1 MKEFKLRF
9 TADVADIEAQFKGA
23 ASELKKFAAGVAS
36 AENQLEALQQTG
48 AYLAQMDKQLAELKK
63 KYPDTFNK
71 IFGNVDAQM
80 KAALEPLAK
89 SSTEV
94 GKTVKKIGDQLSG
107 IASGK
112 VEATNTE
119 MKKLGETV
127 AALAKTMGMQADL
140 DFLNGTDKAR
150 LKAQK
155 LIDVLSN
162 LAVAYY
168 KLDKASD
175 KTDLGSLSSKGS
187 EQEKPTKKPKR
198 TKKTLAV
205 KDSQP
210 EDSNSAP
217 VVEHLKNVNNELEN
231 QINELEQQKIR
242 YQEIIDIITGENP
255 DIRLKTTKKTD
266 EQQLKD
272 LVQQFH
278 EATIAVKE
286 FEAANNTSSDGYKKA
301 LGEQYRLATLVKN
314 TMDYVSESGSSKG
327 EKYVLSQVN
336 SGVYEQAE
344 KIIDGLKTSVA
355 TSIHQ
360 VVQNEIDYIDDGIN
374 KLKEAAKQQT
384 GDSSA
389 TSPNVEVKAAQDA
402 AEAARLKAEENE
414 KARLAAEAEAKAAQ
428 EAAEASR
435 IQAEEK
441 ENTRLA
447 AEAETRKTQE
457 TGDLESNIEKEKQL
471 TQELTALREKLNS
484 IPTNPVDIAELETA
498 QKEVKSLQEE
508 ILRLEGALDSWKS
521 GYYDIQKAL
530 DGSVS
535 MSEVEN
541 MTSNDVVDEYREKV
555 KLLSN
560 EVVNLNNKL
569 IEAQAKLGQPSD
581 SIFVGADNSAEIKT
595 YEDLKQKIIEVT
607 TEINAKTEAF
617 KIEGTT
623 VDSVVSNE
631 ILSLDKL
638 IEKLKEVLNNIQN
651 INNTSLDINIE
662 KVKNEIDALFA
673 KLTDSS
679 YKNEYLGLLNSKTGK
694 VSSEYFEGNGN
705 RAEGI
710 FKNKEDYDTMFH
722 NHPDVS
728 TAIPSI
734 ADWKTFL
741 SEFDNFRKQIILT
754 KDEITTFDL
763 SKLTR
768 QELKELVDVIESEL
782 TAAKYD
788 KVWVKDT
795 EKYGKDEAT
804 QRWAK
809 RNTVG
814 ILARYPNVQMS
825 TQPVINNT
833 TEPSTTNIDSKVI
846 QSEIDV
852 LSLLENKIFDVKHA
866 VEEKIKAFVNEG
878 KAVDSN
884 VTKEIASLDNL
895 LNKINEIK
903 NAVDS
908 KTTAFKKE
916 GNAVFDSAK
925 QAAKQKEKSTN
936 GKKQEEVSARSENE
950 QKINAET
957 KAQEAFKQKVIETTS
972 VVSEYIDKLKTANK
986 TQEESASSNKMQE
999 FYNQYED
1006 SLSPSAIKQKTELN
1020 IKNALKQI
1028 GGLSNPNP
1036 SIGITGKISEFS
1048 GSDTFERDYAKLEA
1062 YKEMLEKIGYI
1073 LSEPVFNKQDGI
1085 LSAKIVPIDGKA
1097 ITDLEQ
1103 ARKILEDIYINGNS
1117 MENPVLPDYIQKAL
1131 PKLQELKEKLSSVT
1145 NQDELKAWKQEWDEV
1160 VKSISQAKKEQ
1171 EGLALNNQKVK
1182 LSGIKNG
1189 LTSAYKGAAI
1199 DINNATDEQK
1209 EFVRSYE
1216 SLISKLDYYAKNR
1229 KLLSSEEIADLEKEA
1244 NGIRL
1249 KAEAYKTQIEAKK
1262 KSEKSSNEDNKRLSS
1277 YGKATYTSAT
1287 KKYDNINNVIN
1298 NSDFVSDGLLSAM
1311 DEYKKKYDALT
1322 AARQRFIDNPALA
1335 KEEAEQNAFRKAA
1348 IETDKAREK
1357 VSLYIEDIKK
1367 FNEVMNSGALKE
1379 EPITYNKDID
1389 SVADAIKK
1397 YADNLFEGKLQVTG
1411 WNAAGTEMYGTLNKG
1426 KGVIENVTIA
1436 LNRGTN
1442 QLYAYGKGTKEV
1454 GSAWQQFTGGI
1465 VKKSKEVLTYLT
1477 GGASIYKVLSEVRR
1491 GIQYV
1496 KEIDSALTE
1505 LKKVT
1510 DETDASYAK
1519 FLQTMSKTG
1528 AEIGATVANLTNMA
1542 ANWARLG
1549 YSMEEAGNLA
1559 RSTAVLL
1566 NVSEFTDA
1574 EKASEALISTIQAYG
1589 YAAEDSM
1596 HVVDVLNEI
1605 GNNFAISS
1613 DGIATAL
1620 QDSASALMS
1629 AGNNLEQ
1636 SVAMVAA
1643 ANKVLQDPS
1652 QVGGALR
1659 TISLRIRGTSVEVLE
1674 EMGEE
1679 TDGVVESASKLQA
1692 KLKGLTGVNILN
1704 DAGGY
1709 KDTYTIIKEI
1719 AEVWPEINDMN
1730 KAATLELLA
1739 GKNRSNAMAAMLT
1752 NLDDLTAAYEDALDA
1767 EGSAMAENEKY
1778 LDSIQGRI
1786 DQFTNSVQTMWMNAL
1801 DSDIIKGFVNV
1812 GTSLIN
1818 IFDQINNNNPIGVF
1832 GGLAVVGGTLFA
1844 AWKGIPAL
1852 WTAIAGATKGKI
1864 AEIVGETAAIKAL
1877 NAQQVISNIA
1887 QADSIS
1893 NDIKEAATSA
1903 IITGAKGKEKI
1914 ATNLVTIEK
1923 IKEAL
1928 AAKGVTGANADA
1940 VIAAMGLTNANAGLA
1955 TSFSLVTKSILKFL
1969 ATNPVGWAIIAAG
1982 AFATVTAINKKL
1994 KQAEEEVAQAALESG
2009 NSIKE
2014 SNKSLD
2020 EYKNKVLELRKS
2032 LDKGNLSEA
2041 EAYETRKQ
2049 LISIQDELISKY
2061 GQEADGINLVTGSIE
2076 DQIDA
2081 IDRLAVANANDW
2093 LNKNSQQ
2100 PGWFIFKGDSPI
2112 DQAIEAIEGT
2122 QDTYLNLGTN
2132 IFNKVFKDAY
2142 DSDKWKAESKKAA
2155 LEYQRFVESL
2165 GGTLELDSNTIRFTN
2180 VTKEQ
2185 IKDNYDKI
2193 TNWLRDY
2200 AAKTGGK
2207 IDFQDMIGKISEG
2220 KEELLGDNFETQKA
2234 NYDAY
2239 LENTAIASYTDAY
2252 GAILDEK
2259 EKFQKAYASGDK
2271 EAIREARKSL
2281 EEAIDVAQNE
2291 AGNDTRMA
2299 NWFGDLA
2306 GSFENAFK
2314 DIDFEDAWENTGTS
2328 LKSTIEEALKD
2339 IGVDTDAE
2347 ILNIGS
2353 FIDENGKLKDGIDGI
2368 TQEQVDAYNIL
2379 KNKASEYG
2387 FSVEEI
2393 VAKLAKLG
2401 LIKSNLTETSD
2412 VVESVGKS
2420 FTNYASTIETLTDA
2434 QSISNELIYDN
2445 MELTKEQGEA
2455 LGALVG
2461 SEAEYAE
2468 AVDTS
2473 NGYVVKN
2480 AKLVKD
2486 LIAKK
2491 KIEAAQNVKTEKTQA
2506 RLKYYDL
2513 YKQIKKLSGANGELA
2528 AKNKD
2533 QINTLYAEM
2542 GIVQQTISKY
2552 SMLEQKLLGAADA
2565 YDKFEEAQ
2573 TADSESD
2580 YSSKMTDMLTGLING
2595 LQTGKIG
2602 TEAFKTAVKGLIPD
2616 EELNKLD
2623 TVKDKV
2629 KAIADYITTSNFK
2642 DYFNF
2647 EFDDDGTLKDITMNL
2662 DNVKAFV
2669 EDGFENGALTQTGE
2683 DWTQFELSDQIKTL
2697 DDLAKS
2703 YGITKEAAFAYLQL
2717 INQYDG
2723 EWLIG
2728 DFATT
2733 FDSLVPTAA
2742 TIKEAGEQMQKA
2754 FDQANV
2760 DLTLRPKV
2768 SWEKMNEAGW
2778 DTEEGSYSTVNTVTY
2793 LASDFGLAD
2802 KGSSEDYAI
2811 NVTPILPD
2819 GTVIKGG
2826 EDGLWE
2832 YINGKK
2838 KNGENIED
2846 LDVFLGKYSS
2856 LEEAEEAAQVLHEV
2870 QEAYFGMV
2878 NNYSIDNDISETTR
2892 KISELDV
2899 QLANGKITQEEY
2911 MAKMY
2916 GIGDAAT
2923 KTQQATGGLKGN
2935 LDALGDAARD
2945 NISAWKDASDGYTKA
2960 KEKVTELEEKIKD
2973 ANEDELPGLQ
2983 EELAKATSKMV
2994 DFGKEM
3000 SAHEYTELT
3009 IQFAIDD
3016 VQKDIDEIDQKYS
3029 ELAKHVTLDNE
3040 SGTYKIDTG
3049 IAWEGETPDQAT
3061 IDNYLKL
3068 LDEKHTLE
3076 VMQGEEVPTVLDV
3089 LTEINDVLNTI
3100 TTILAKKYG
3109 IDIETGES
3117 TNNLQTII
3125 DKLSEVKPKQ
3135 VLVEVLGSI
3144 SDNLKTW
3151 WARLTGS
3158 HELNGTAN
3166 DKPQRNTS
3174 NSRQNIMLQGT
3185 AHSSGDWGLQQN
3197 EHNALVGEIGQELV
3211 VNPKTG
3217 KYYTVGDNGAEL
3229 VDLPKDAIIF
3239 NHRQT
3244 EELFKNGHINS
3255 RGRAYAQGNAHVTV
3269 VPDFTTKNN
3278 YSGAGSYWSDFAK
3291 SIDAISDSVDDASS
3305 DSKDDFEELFDW
3317 FEVLVNELDQ
3327 SIDLITAKIDN
3338 TVGASGKNALY
3349 QQVVDLNYAKMAAL
3363 NKGIEL
3369 YSGKA
3374 QEFLNQIPQAYKEMA
3389 QNGAVALTDFQGEAN
3404 EKVVEAIKNY
3414 REWKD
3419 KAADLNVELEN
3430 IKKNISD
3437 INVQM
3442 LEAIETEYENK
3453 IGLITNLNDRIQ
3465 KAMDLQEESGERL
3478 SANYYNEMIKNA
3490 QEALKLQR
3498 QQRKEMQAQLDQS
3511 VANGDVE
3518 RYSEDWYNMVNA
3530 INDVDEAIVQSEID
3544 IESFQNAIND
3554 LHWENFERLIKFI
3567 ENVSDEAEHL
3577 RNLIK
3582 DDDITDDVGNWTE
3595 AGITALGLVSQEME
3609 NAKYRAELY
3618 GKEIEQ
3624 LKKDYK
3630 AGLYSQ
3636 DEYNDKLQEL
3646 KSSQWD
3652 CIDAYES
3659 AKDAIVDLNKTRIE
3673 AVKDGIQKEID
3684 AYEKFIDKRKEDL
3697 DAQKDQHD
3705 WAKTV
3710 KEHTSEI
3717 DSIQR
3722 QIDALNGDTSASA
3735 AAQRKKLQEELANA
3749 QQELEETYYDREIEM
3764 QQKALDETLEL
3775 YKEDKEKKME
3785 ELDEYLKH
3793 EEQVIADSYELV
3805 LSNSEVVYTKLN
3817 EMAKEYNIE
3826 ILNSVVDPW
3835 NQGTTALGT
3844 YGDSLELATS
3854 GYVAQ
3859 LKLIE
3864 DELTNIQNQADA
3876 TARSLI
3882 AMANAQSSQIISSG
3896 TSSKPSSSG
3905 KTTTPASK
3913 PSSTTSGKPSVGQ
3926 TVTVKTSATNWSR
3939 DGGNGTRIASF
3950 VKGSSY
3956 TVKQVSGNEVL
3967 IGTSNGYTGWINKK
3981 DLVGYASGTTGVK
3994 KSGPA
3999 VIDENGLEEIV
4010 MHTKGGKVA
4019 YLTKGT
4025 SVLPHDISENLMK
4038 LGSIDYRALLDRNK
4052 PKVGAPYVVN
4062 NDIELNLNVGE
4073 VIHVEHMD
4081 NDSLPEIQD
4090 AIQKQLDSYIKRMN
4104 NGVRKYAR

>member
-48 AYLAQMDKQLAELKK
+48 AYLTQMDKQLAELKK
-63 KYPDTFNK
+63 KYPDIFNK

-127 AALAKTMGMQADL
+127 AALAKTMGMQTDL

-187 EQEKPTKKPKR
+187 EQEKPKR
-198 TKKTLAV
+198 TKKKSTS
-205 KDSQP
+205 KDSAQSDIKSNKEVAISYDELFDKVKRFRDLQNSWNAEKDRAKADKITNEMDKAASAIKKSLGIDGKKDRKLSGALSEIFNKEYESIEEIMTKIADLVGDRFP
-210 EDSNSAP
+210 KITYDEIVSSVDKFMELQDKMNNPTITNEEYAKFEQEADDIVTKYKSINAEVESIFNEMQYDLSRDSAI
-217 VVEHLKNVNNELEN
+217 EQLANVLNIDVSSTG
-231 QINELEQQKIR
+231 INEI
-242 YQEIIDIITGENP
+242 
-255 DIRLKTTKKTD
+255 
-266 EQQLKD
+266 
-272 LVQQFH
+272 
-278 EATIAVKE
+278 
-286 FEAANNTSSDGYKKA
+286 SD
-301 LGEQYRLATLVKN
+301 QT
-314 TMDYVSESGSSKG
+314 
-327 EKYVLSQVN
+327 
-336 SGVYEQAE
+336 
-344 KIIDGLKTSVA
+344 
-355 TSIHQ
+355 
-360 VVQNEIDYIDDGIN
+360 
-374 KLKEAAKQQT
+374 AK
-384 GDSSA
+384 
-389 TSPNVEVKAAQDA
+389 A
-402 AEAARLKAEENE
+402 AEAARLKAEEEEKARIASEAAAETARLKTEEAE
-414 KARLAAEAEAKAAQ
+414 KARLAAEAEAKAAK
-428 EAAEASR
+428 EAAEAAR
-435 IQAEEK
+435 LQAEEK
-441 ENTRLA
+441 ERAIA
-447 AEAETRKTQE
+447 AA
-457 TGDLESNIEKEKQL
+457 KQL
-471 TQELTALREKLNS
+471 K
-484 IPTNPVDIAELETA
+484 
-498 QKEVKSLQEE
+498 
-508 ILRLEGALDSWKS
+508 
-521 GYYDIQKAL
+521 
-530 DGSVS
+530 
-535 MSEVEN
+535 
-541 MTSNDVVDEYREKV
+541 
-555 KLLSN
+555 
-560 EVVNLNNKL
+560 
-569 IEAQAKLGQPSD
+569 
-581 SIFVGADNSAEIKT
+581 EIK
-595 YEDLKQKIIEVT
+595 D
-607 TEINAKTEAF
+607 TEAGAF
-617 KIEGTT
+617 Y
-623 VDSVVSNE
+623 D
-631 ILSLDKL
+631 
-638 IEKLKEVLNNIQN
+638 
-651 INNTSLDINIE
+651 
-662 KVKNEIDALFA
+662 
-673 KLTDSS
+673 
-679 YKNEYLGLLNSKTGK
+679 SKTGK
-694 VSSEYFEGNGN
+694 LTKITKGSKDSVSTSLDDYQNASKNGYDTRIHSHLWDVAAPSISSKEN
-705 RAEGI
+705 DFNAWLQVFDYI
-710 FKNKEDYDTMFH
+710 KKQAIVANKEILTFDFSSLTKETLQEIANKYKELTKPIVEDFEHPTPEKVQKWGGYGNVDEEMQRQLREALEIVMKDYSGVMSSVPIINSNQADSINAETDAIQK
-722 NHPDVS
+722 NNEAKKQAVS
-728 TAIPSI
+728 LTEQYRNANEEVKRLVGELAKLDDLDETDEIAHKWERLAEIAPGIYSSIMHGGEWDQLKQEILGTTSAVESAGTAIENVGTSGT
-734 ADWKTFL
+734 AVEDLTAKAEAAKTKFF
-741 SEFDNFRKQIILT
+741 ELT
-754 KDEITTFDL
+754 KSLDSDL
-763 SKLTR
+763 SAGKYDEFSLGKSQAELDKAQ
-768 QELKELVDVIESEL
+768 QELKELADAGNIAADVMEEVDAAYKKTSSAISASYEGLRNENMLKEDSGSYDQGYLDAEKRFEQDKNSYIQEANELRHQVESLEQQL
-782 TAAKYD
+782 AQ
-788 KVWVKDT
+788 VKKQSTSGTGIDT
-795 EKYGKDEAT
+795 
-804 QRWAK
+804 
-809 RNTVG
+809 
-814 ILARYPNVQMS
+814 
-825 TQPVINNT
+825 
-833 TEPSTTNIDSKVI
+833 
-846 QSEIDV
+846 QSEIEA
-852 LSLLENKIFDVKHA
+852 LKRLENKIFDVKHA
-866 VEEKIKAFVNEG
+866 IEEKIKAFVNEG
-878 KAVDSN
+878 KTVDSN
-884 VTKEIASLDNL
+884 VTKEIAALDNL

-903 NAVDS
+903 SAVDS
-908 KTTAFKKE
+908 KTAAFKTE
-916 GNAVFDSAK
+916 GNVVSDSTK
-925 QAAKQKEKSTN
+925 QAIKVKEKETV
-936 GKKQEEVSARSENE
+936 KKKE
-950 QKINAET
+950 K
-957 KAQEAFKQKVIETTS
+957 
-972 VVSEYIDKLKTANK
+972 
-986 TQEESASSNKMQE
+986 
-999 FYNQYED
+999 
-1006 SLSPSAIKQKTELN
+1006 
-1020 IKNALKQI
+1020 
-1028 GGLSNPNP
+1028 
-1036 SIGITGKISEFS
+1036 
-1048 GSDTFERDYAKLEA
+1048 DTFAADK
-1062 YKEMLEKIGYI
+1062 KK
-1073 LSEPVFNKQDGI
+1073 LSESVYSYFNSLNLDFIPQDTLDRLAAMETRLKNITNSKDLSTWKQDWN
-1085 LSAKIVPIDGKA
+1085 
-1097 ITDLEQ
+1097 E
-1103 ARKILEDIYINGNS
+1103 
-1117 MENPVLPDYIQKAL
+1117 
-1131 PKLQELKEKLSSVT
+1131 VT
-1145 NQDELKAWKQEWDEV
+1145 
-1160 VKSISQAKKEQ
+1160 KSISQASKEQ
-1171 EGLALNNQKVK
+1171 EGLALSSQKII
-1182 LSGIKNG
+1182 LNGMKNS
-1189 LTSAYKGAAI
+1189 LAKAYKGASI
-1199 DINNATDEQK
+1199 DIEAATDEQK
-1209 EFVRSYE
+1209 AFVQSYE
-1216 SLISKLDYYAKNR
+1216 ELSSKLAFYAKNR
-1229 KLLSSEEIADLEKEA
+1229 RILSNDEISALEKEVKAVKDKA
-1244 NGIRL
+1244 NAYAQQVEAQK
-1249 KAEAYKTQIEAKK
+1249 KAENIYGTKEIKSAQSKK
-1262 KSEKSSNEDNKRLSS
+1262 ESITGIATSDRFANSQEVEQRLSRMN
-1277 YGKATYTSAT
+1277 AA
-1287 KKYDNINNVIN
+1287 
-1298 NSDFVSDGLLSAM
+1298 
-1311 DEYKKKYDALT
+1311 YDALIAKQKEFKPGEETEDDRVAFQRLTDEFNKSYAALNELINSSDRLNKNARWSKSLNPGVDVSTSDKMKAVLEGAIRSSEKGKIKIGDLRETVRELDYSVQNQNGSWSHFT
-1322 AARQRFIDNPALA
+1322 AKINDTGTAIVGFNAKAKQTDGIFKSLFTGASRQFKQAIARFTGFDVFYRGIN
-1335 KEEAEQNAFRKAA
+1335 E
-1348 IETDKAREK
+1348 
-1357 VSLYIEDIKK
+1357 IKK
-1367 FNEVMNSGALKE
+1367 
-1379 EPITYNKDID
+1379 
-1389 SVADAIKK
+1389 
-1397 YADNLFEGKLQVTG
+1397 
-1411 WNAAGTEMYGTLNKG
+1411 
-1426 KGVIENVTIA
+1426 
-1436 LNRGTN
+1436 
-1442 QLYAYGKGTKEV
+1442 
-1454 GSAWQQFTGGI
+1454 
-1465 VKKSKEVLTYLT
+1465 
-1477 GGASIYKVLSEVRR
+1477 

-1510 DETDASYAK
+1510 DETDASYAQ

-1528 AEIGATVANLTNMA
+1528 SEIGATVANLTNMA

-1559 RSTAVLL
+1559 KSTAVLL

-1767 EGSAMAENEKY
+1767 EGSAMSENEKY

-1801 DSDIIKGFVNV
+1801 DSDAIKGFVDI

-1818 IFDQINNNNPIGVF
+1818 IFDQINNNNPIGIF
-1832 GGLAVVGGTLFA
+1832 GGLTVVGGTLFA

-1852 WTAIAGATKGKI
+1852 WTAIASATKVKV

-1923 IKEAL
+1923 IKEEL

-1955 TSFSLVTKSILKFL
+1955 TSFNLVTKSILKFL

-1982 AFATVTAINKKL
+1982 AFATVIAINKKL

-2020 EYKNKVLELRKS
+2020 EYKNKVSELRKS

-2061 GQEADGINLVTGSIE
+2061 GQEAEGINLVTGSIE

-2207 IDFQDMIGKISEG
+2207 IDFQDMIGKISAG

-2291 AGNDTRMA
+2291 AGNDTRMV

-2314 DIDFEDAWENTGTS
+2314 DIDFEDAWENTGNS

-2387 FSVEEI
+2387 FSIEEI

-2455 LGALVG
+2455 LGALIG

-2595 LQTGKIG
+2595 LQTGKVG
-2602 TEAFKTAVKGLIPD
+2602 TEAFKAAVKGLIPD
-2616 EELNKLD
+2616 EELDKLD

-2647 EFDDDGTLKDITMNL
+2647 EFDEDGALKDITMNM
-2662 DNVKAFV
+2662 DNLKAFV
-2669 EDGFENGALTQTGE
+2669 EDGFENGALVQTGE

-2697 DDLAKS
+2697 DDLAKA
-2703 YGITKEAAFAYLQL
+2703 YGMTKEAAFAYLQL
-2717 INQYDG
+2717 VNQYDG

-2733 FDSLVPTAA
+2733 FDSLMPTSEN
-2742 TIKEAGEQMQKA
+2742 IKLFGKEMQEA
-2754 FDQANV
+2754 FDQTKI
-2760 DLTLRPKV
+2760 DLKVRPQV
-2768 SWEKMNEAGW
+2768 SWEEMKKAGW

-2802 KGSSEDYAI
+2802 KYSSEDYAI

-2826 EDGLWE
+2826 ENGLWE
-2832 YINGKK
+2832 YINGKIQ
-2838 KNGENIED
+2838 NGESVED
-2846 LDVFLGKYSS
+2846 LNIFLGKYGDIQTAENEAIKLHQMQEQYYNMVSDYS
-2856 LEEAEEAAQVLHEV
+2856 L
-2870 QEAYFGMV
+2870 
-2878 NNYSIDNDISETTR
+2878 DDDIMTTTR
-2892 KISELDV
+2892 QITELNV
-2899 QLANGKITQEEY
+2899 ALANGKISQEQY
-2911 MAKMY
+2911 LAQMY

-2923 KTQQATGGLKGN
+2923 KAQIKTGGLNAKLQEQGET
-2935 LDALGDAARD
+2935 ARE
-2945 NISAWKDASDGYTKA
+2945 NAQKWKEASDNYENA
-2960 KEKVTELEEKIKD
+2960 KNKVADLESQIKD
-2973 ANEDELPGLQ
+2973 ADGTKLTSLQ
-2983 EELAKATSKMV
+2983 GQLENAVALVAKYGREVAKYEQT
-2994 DFGKEM
+2994 
-3000 SAHEYTELT
+3000 EYT
-3009 IQFAIDD
+3009 IKFAVDD
-3016 VQKDIDEIDQKYS
+3016 VQKDIDEIEASYS
-3029 ELAKHVTLDNE
+3029 NFADSVEFDNE
-3040 SGTYKIDTG
+3040 SGKFIMKSGIDL
-3049 IAWEGETPDQAT
+3049 PQDQV
-3061 IDNYLKL
+3061 DKFNEYLAL
-3068 LDEKHTLE
+3068 LNEKYTLE
-3076 VMQGEEVPTVLDV
+3076 VMQGEEMPTVLDV
-3089 LTEINDVLNTI
+3089 LSQIKEILEKAYTLTVDTGDAFDKTSTFKDLWDNIKDKSVTL
-3100 TTILAKKYG
+3100 TTIDYIIKKFG
-3109 IDIETGES
+3109 QSGDQEFS
-3117 TNNLQTII
+3117 
-3125 DKLSEVKPKQ
+3125 
-3135 VLVEVLGSI
+3135 
-3144 SDNLKTW
+3144 
-3151 WARLTGS
+3151 
-3158 HELNGTAN
+3158 GTAN
-3166 DKPQRNTS
+3166 V
-3174 NSRQNIMLQGT
+3174 
-3185 AHSSGDWGLQQN
+3185 SGSAYASGNWGIKQS
-3197 EHNALVGEIGQELV
+3197 EHDSLVGELGEETIV
-3211 VNPKTG
+3211 DPRTG
-3217 KYYTVGDNGAEL
+3217 RYYTVGTNGAEL
-3229 VDLPKDAIIF
+3229 VDIPKGAIIF

-3255 RGRAYAQGNAHVTV
+3255 RGKAYAQGNAHITV

-3291 SIDAISDSVDDASS
+3291 SIDAISDTVDDASS

-3338 TVGASGKNALY
+3338 TVGANAKNSLY
-3349 QQVVDLNYAKMAAL
+3349 QQVIDLNYAKMAAL

-3490 QEALKLQR
+3490 QEALKLQK
-3498 QQRKEMQAQLDQS
+3498 QQRQEMQAQLDQS
-3511 VANGDVE
+3511 VASGDIE
-3518 RYSEDWYNMVNA
+3518 RYSENWYKMVND
-3530 INDVDEAIVQSEID
+3530 INAVDEAIVQSEID
-3544 IESFQNAIND
+3544 IESFQNAINE
-3554 LHWENFERLIKFI
+3554 LHWENFERLIKSI

-3652 CIDAYES
+3652 AIDAYES

-3684 AYEKFIDKRKEDL
+3684 AYEKLIDKRKEDL

-3735 AAQRKKLQEELANA
+3735 EAQRKKLQEELAKA
-3749 QQELEETYYDREIEM
+3749 QEELEETYYDREIEM

-3805 LSNSEVVYTKLN
+3805 LSNSEVVYTRLN

-3835 NQGTTALGT
+3835 NQGTAALGT
-3844 YGDSLELATS
+3844 YGESLELATS

-3882 AMANAQSSQIISSG
+3882 AMANAQSSQIINSG

-3905 KTTTPASK
+3905 KTSTPASK

-3950 VKGSSY
+3950 VKGNSY

-3967 IGTSNGYTGWINKK
+3967 IGTSSGYTGWINKK
-3981 DLVGYASGTTGVK
+3981 DLIGYAKGTTGVK
-3994 KSGPA
+3994 KNGPA

-4038 LGSIDYRALLDRNK
+4038 LGSVDYRALLDRNK